1 MLRGQG
7 LPGWNRKTVGGSTM
21 QFDDYGNVVEEPVKG
36 IDSAQESRGKDR
48 LTEKFLK
55 MNEECISRLCA
66 RPTKAG

>member
-1 MLRGQG
+1 
-7 LPGWNRKTVGGSTM
+7 M

-55 MNEECISRLCA
+55 MNEECISRFAQDPPKLVDDS
-66 RPTKAG
+66 KVDDDFSVVVNEKIG